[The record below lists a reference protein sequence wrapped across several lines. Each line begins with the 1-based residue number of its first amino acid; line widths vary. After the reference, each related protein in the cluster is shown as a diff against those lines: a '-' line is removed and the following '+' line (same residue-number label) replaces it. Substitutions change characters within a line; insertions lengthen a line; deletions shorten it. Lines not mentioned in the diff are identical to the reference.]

1 MSSVSEKVVRI
12 TMKDGLP
19 VPDQDPVTV
28 KKDNQKVRWAADF
41 DFRITV
47 DDYADVTYS
56 AGGGEFS
63 AKSGAF
69 NRNRRSFG
77 RRELASRLG
86 LRNCVSRF
94 SSNNRRVRPY
104 EART

>member
-1 MSSVSEKVVRI
+1 MSSVEPEKVVRI

-19 VPDQDPVTV
+19 VPDQDPVKV

-47 DDYADVTYS
+47 DGYTDVTYS
-56 AGGGEFS
+56 SGGGQFS

-69 NRNRRSFG
+69 GTIKQYKYTISANGVDNDPI
-77 RRELASRLG
+77 LDIQ
-86 LRNCVSRF
+86 
-94 SSNNRRVRPY
+94 P
-104 EART
+104 

>member
-1 MSSVSEKVVRI
+1 MSSVESEKVVRI

-19 VPDQDPVTV
+19 VPDQDPVKV

-47 DDYADVTYS
+47 DGYTDVTYS
-56 AGGGEFS
+56 SGGGQFF

-69 NRNRRSFG
+69 STIKQYKYTIGANGVDNDPILDI
-77 RRELASRLG
+77 E
-86 LRNCVSRF
+86 
-94 SSNNRRVRPY
+94 P
-104 EART
+104 